1 MRCGSVAP
9 QKPEYTIMNKKSES
23 AANFELTLAELEALV
38 KRLEEG
44 DQTLD
49 ESLSGFKR
57 GIELTRECQ
66 SVLDNAQ
73 QTVEQLINPEDEESL
88 TPFEPDA

>member
-1 MRCGSVAP
+1 MD
-9 QKPEYTIMNKKSES
+9 KKSES
-23 AANFELTLAELEALV
+23 ATNFELTLAELETLV
-38 KRLEEG
+38 EKLEKG

-49 ESLSGFKR
+49 ESLSGFRR